1 MRKVSQKTKWDRKKK
16 KYVSLQS
23 TLDKNKKIK
32 TESGQ
37 YINASYKSDLYA
49 KWLKN
54 SKANHGQDDD
64 ENDDGD
70 DKNDDSDY
78 YHNHYHHFY
87 HFHQIII

>member
-37 YINASYKSDLYA
+37 YINASYKSDFYA

-54 SKANHGQDDD
+54 SKANHAQDDD
-64 ENDDGD
+64 DNDDENREQK
-70 DKNDDSDY
+70 KNKKYFGSSLIGNY
-78 YHNHYHHFY
+78 S
-87 HFHQIII
+87 I